1 MNPDGS
7 GLTRLTN
14 QVATDWEGLPFAWSP
29 DGSRI
34 VLQGGPRRNTDIAVV
49 NADGSGLTSLT
60 SGPADRNPSWSPDGT
75 RIVFSSDS
83 GTYLMDPDGSRQT
96 RLADGFLPAWEPN
109 GTRIVFMSSRD
120 GNGEVYVMN
129 ADGSGQ
135 SRLTNSP
142 EDEFAP
148 AWQPQP

>member
-1 MNPDGS
+1 
-7 GLTRLTN
+7 
-14 QVATDWEGLPFAWSP
+14 
-29 DGSRI
+29 
-34 VLQGGPRRNTDIAVV
+34 
-49 NADGSGLTSLT
+49 
-60 SGPADRNPSWSPDGT
+60 
-75 RIVFSSDS
+75 
-83 GTYLMDPDGSRQT
+83 MDPDGARQT

-109 GTRIVFMSSRD
+109 GTRIVFMSARD

-135 SRLTNSP
+135 TRLTNTP

>member
-7 GLTRLTN
+7 GHTRLTN
-14 QVATDWEGLPFAWSP
+14 QVAVDWEGLPFAWSP
-29 DGSRI
+29 DSSRI
-34 VLQGGPRRNTDIAVV
+34 VLQGGTRRDIHIAVV

-75 RIVFSSDS
+75 RIVFS
-83 GTYLMDPDGSRQT
+83 GIYVMDPDGSRQT

-109 GTRIVFMSSRD
+109 GTRIVFMSSGD
-120 GNGEVYVMN
+120 GNAEVYVMN
-129 ADGSGQ
+129 ADGFGQ
-135 SRLTNSP
+135 TRLTNSP
-142 EDEFAP
+142 ENKFSP